1 MNEFNHKLK
10 ERKIYLANKK
20 KYEVQQKSENLPELD
35 ENFELKETEKDDPID
50 FNPDDP
56 EPADPIAPT
65 PPSKLLVSTQEM

>member
-1 MNEFNHKLK
+1 MNEFNHNLK
-10 ERKIYLANKK
+10 ERKIYLANKR
-20 KYEVQQKSENLPELD
+20 KYESQQKSENLPELD

-65 PPSKLLVSTQEM
+65 PPSKL